1 MYSYSAYGLAVASTL
16 PLPELIERNG
26 GDHNGKGER
35 RPDVSVRLDA
45 VSAATFPLPENQ
57 IAGWVERDEACMFV
71 PEVGRMLIRHGREIV
86 FDPHNGLDESVMRL
100 FILGPGLGVLL
111 HQRGFL
117 VLHASAVV
125 ADGQAVAF
133 IGEKGQGKSTMAG
146 AMARRGFSLLAD
158 DIVAIDVD
166 ATPQPLVYP
175 GFPQIKLWPEAA
187 AELGV
192 NAAELPRIRPEIDK
206 VGRRMEERFFSDA
219 APLGKIFVLADG
231 DHDSIQS
238 LPPQHVFMNLI
249 HNCYTYSMLKQSGT
263 QATHFRQTIRL
274 AGKVPVMNLVR
285 RRQLDRIDAVAK
297 MVEAHLGRG

>member
-16 PLPELIERNG
+16 ALPELIERNG
-26 GDHNGKGER
+26 DGHNGHSER

-45 VSAATFPLPENQ
+45 VSAAPFPLPKNEM
-57 IAGWVERDEACMFV
+57 AGWVERDEACMFV
-71 PEVGRMLIRHGREIV
+71 PDVGRMLIRHGSEIV
-86 FDPHNGLDESVMRL
+86 FDPHNGVDESVMRL

-117 VLHASAVV
+117 VLHASAIV
-125 ADGQAVAF
+125 ANGEAIAF

-166 ATPQPLVYP
+166 ATPRPMVYP

-187 AELGV
+187 AELGAQV
-192 NAAELPRIRPEIDK
+192 EQLPRVHPELEK
-206 VGRRMEERFFSDA
+206 RGRRMEERFA
-219 APLGKIFVLADG
+219 TEPAPLGKIFVLADG
-231 DHDSIQS
+231 DEDSIHS
-238 LPPQHVFMNLI
+238 LPPQQVFMNLV

-263 QATHFRQTIRL
+263 QAAHFRQTIRL

-285 RRQLDRIDAVAK
+285 RRQLDRID
-297 MVEAHLGRG
+297 